1 MFKNR
6 LQIAAALSVF
16 AVSACA
22 QIGTTHAPIVPSTPA
37 QVAAAAEAPAGWR
50 PFSADSPWN
59 TKIAADAMFDP
70 GSPELIA
77 AATASNALYI
87 NIPEWTVATYYI
99 DSATTPKRPFFP
111 YFYGVYGRGFAP
123 GSAIPA
129 PDFAKPSG
137 PDGGTEFLSM
147 IDPKAGKAWEMRQ
160 PSFNA
165 EDENWRA
172 SFGAEVDLTGT
183 GVPTPWMQAAQSDAH
198 TVRPSGIPLTA
209 GLIRLDEIKAGR
221 IDHALAFAYPAPRT
235 GQFVSPAADALP
247 ASDTRPANH
256 FGLPL
261 GARIQLDPNYD
272 IENTRLSPTGK
283 VIARALQEYGAI
295 LVDDAGAITL
305 FAEGSPTQVD
315 AWRGVLSP
323 TELQLLF
330 TPDMM
335 ATNFRVIDTGEPM
348 AGRPRP
354 LR

>member
-1 MFKNR
+1 MFKNSLR
-6 LQIAAALSVF
+6 IAVALSVL
-16 AVSACA
+16 AISACA
-22 QIGTTHAPIVPSTPA
+22 QTGTVNTPLVPSTPE

-59 TKIAADAMFDP
+59 TKIAPDAAVDP
-70 GSPELIA
+70 GSPELIT

-99 DSATTPKRPFFP
+99 DSATTPKRAFFP
-111 YFYGVYGRGFAP
+111 YFYGVYGTGFAP

-137 PDGGTEFLSM
+137 PDGGTEYMSM

-160 PSFNA
+160 PAFNA
-165 EDENWRA
+165 EDGNWRA
-172 SFGAEVDLTGT
+172 SYGAQVDLTGT
-183 GVPTPWMQAAQSDAH
+183 GVPAPWMKAPLSEAYSA
-198 TVRPSGIPLTA
+198 RPSGIPLTA

-221 IDHALAFAYPAPRT
+221 IDHALAFAYPTPRT
-235 GQFVSPAADALP
+235 GRFVAPAADALQ
-247 ASDTRPANH
+247 ASDTRPENH

-261 GARIQLDPNYD
+261 GARIQLDPEYD
-272 IENTRLSPTGK
+272 IENTKLSPAGK

-295 LVDDAGAITL
+295 LVEDAGAMTL
-305 FAEGSPTQVD
+305 FAEGSPAQRD

-323 TELQLLF
+323 DELQLLF

-335 ATNFRVIDTGEPM
+335 ATNFRVIDMGEPM
-348 AGRPRP
+348 PGRPQPMR
-354 LR
+354 